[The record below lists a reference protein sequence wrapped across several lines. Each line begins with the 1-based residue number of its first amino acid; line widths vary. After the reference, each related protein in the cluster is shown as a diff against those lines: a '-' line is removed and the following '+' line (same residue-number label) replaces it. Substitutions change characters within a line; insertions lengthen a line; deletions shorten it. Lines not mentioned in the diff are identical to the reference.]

1 MFLLASEVVSRIN
14 AKLTTIIRVVTNS
27 SLNGGCVGPVT
38 LQSTVNGTDCCTET
52 LRENRLNPIGPVP
65 QGGLEGYD
73 WICGYC
79 FRCIKAVETN
89 CGSSWPVVEIPRELD
104 RSAAVV
110 AFVRIAWILCCI
122 LVAVIL

>member
-14 AKLTTIIRVVTNS
+14 SKLTTIISVVANS
-27 SLNGGCVGPVT
+27 SLNGGCVGPVAF
-38 LQSTVNGTDCCTET
+38 QSTVNGPDCCTKA

-65 QGGLEGYD
+65 QGRLEGYD

-79 FRCIKAVETN
+79 FWCIQPVETN

-104 RSAAVV
+104 WSAAVI
-110 AFVRIAWILCCI
+110 AFARIAWILCCI